1 MGHTAGERIE
11 VEEGPKR
18 QYIVGGCGVVFGGEV
33 RCIAR
38 VERRSR
44 GMREGCNAETC
55 QKRAPGPPFGMWPVC
70 LPRKNRTGERE
81 EREKKG
87 KRGQIH
93 VLLHH
98 RREGGRKTKSIVVG
112 QKEGEVEK

>member
-1 MGHTAGERIE
+1 MGHTARERIKVKE
-11 VEEGPKR
+11 RAKR
-18 QYIVGGCGVVFGGEV
+18 QYIVGGWGG
-33 RCIAR
+33 IAR

-70 LPRKNRTGERE
+70 LPRMNRTGERE
-81 EREKKG
+81 ERGKKG
-87 KRGQIH
+87 KRGQRH

-98 RREGGRKTKSIVVG
+98 RQEGGRKTKSIVVG